1 MALANRRVHG
11 FTLVELLVVI
21 AIIALLISILLPSLA
36 EAREQ
41 AKKAKCLAN
50 LRDQMAAA
58 YSYAAEDPNEMLIGV
73 HPRYL
78 ETEPGSPILPNCNQS
93 GAGPYGKGRYVSAAR
108 RAYGGKSGLHDY
120 REGNP
125 SGGYYDFDDCTGYG
139 RFSTGNLM
147 GPATRPMNKYL
158 YSSSFAERENT
169 IDDLKRDERLELDT
183 FKCPSDVGYI
193 SGEDGGDFQ
202 GNGIYMSQDLYH
214 RDPISFYDAMGSS
227 YATDSMFIGF
237 PGGDFWQIGPWL
249 RPYTQIPDTGK
260 TVMIKE
266 TKGFYGA
273 YWRNLRW
280 PTERRFSMGNHGR
293 LREHNVAF
301 VDGHAAPVLYAVRSD
316 VTGGSWPTAVDW
328 PNAHVIHSGNFL
340 IRGSRLD
347 WVNLEVGTPERP
359 AFSDFWHLMY
369 SGPNWK
375 EHCFP
380 APFVFDPA
388 LQW

>member
-1 MALANRRVHG
+1 MALADRRVRG

-50 LRDQMAAA
+50 LRDQMAAG
-58 YSYAAEDPNEMLIGV
+58 YLYAAEDPSEMLIGV
-73 HPRYL
+73 HPRFL
-78 ETEPGSPILPNCNQS
+78 DLPEGVPGPF
-93 GAGPYGKGRYVSAAR
+93 GRGRYVSASR

-120 REGNP
+120 EEGGP
-125 SGGYYDFDDCTGYG
+125 TGGSVGFDPETGYG
-139 RFSTGNLM
+139 RYSTGNRM

-158 YSSSFAERENT
+158 YSSSFADRGDILEDMR
-169 IDDLKRDERLELDT
+169 RDERLDLDT
-183 FKCPSDVGYI
+183 FKCPSDVGFV
-193 SGEDGGDFQ
+193 SGEDGGDFN
-202 GNGIYMSQDLYH
+202 GRGIYMSQDLYH
-214 RDPISFYDAMGSS
+214 KDPISFYDAMGSS
-227 YATDSMFIGF
+227 YATDSMFVGF

-266 TKGFYGA
+266 TKGFYAA
-273 YWRNLRW
+273 YWRNYIW
-280 PTERRFSMGNHGR
+280 VEDTEKRYSMGNHRRVRKHMVG
-293 LREHNVAF
+293 F
-301 VDGHAAPVLYAVRSD
+301 VDGHATPVLYEVRTD
-316 VTGGSWPTAVDW
+316 VKAIDW
-328 PNAHVIHSGNFL
+328 PNAHVVHSGNFE
-340 IRGSRLD
+340 IRGSRLEWYNID
-347 WVNLEVGTPERP
+347 QVTFG
-359 AFSDFWHLMY
+359 DFAHLIY
-369 SGPNWK
+369 SGPGWK

>member
-1 MALANRRVHG
+1 MALANRRVRG

-58 YSYAAEDPNEMLIGV
+58 YSYAGDDPSEMLIGV
-73 HPRYL
+73 HSRFTTAPPI
-78 ETEPGSPILPNCNQS
+78 PGPW
-93 GAGPYGKGRYVSAAR
+93 GRGRYVSVAR
-108 RAYGGKSGLHDY
+108 RAYGGKSGRHDY
-120 REGNP
+120 REGA
-125 SGGYYDFDDCTGYG
+125 SDGGYLGFDPTTNYG
-139 RFSTGNLM
+139 RYSTGNFM

-158 YSSSFAERENT
+158 YSSSFADRGDT
-169 IDDLKRDERLELDT
+169 IEELRRDERLELDT
-183 FKCPSDVGYI
+183 FKCPSDIGYV
-193 SGEDGGDFQ
+193 SGMDGGEH
-202 GNGIYMSQDLYH
+202 GKGIYMSQSLYH

-227 YATDSMFIGF
+227 YATDSMFIGW
-237 PGGDFWQIGPWL
+237 GGAPMSQIGPWL

-266 TKGFYGA
+266 TKGFYSA
-273 YWRNLRW
+273 YWRNYIW
-280 PTERRFSMGNHGR
+280 VESTENRYSMGNHGR
-293 LREHNVAF
+293 VREHMVGF
-301 VDGHAAPVLYAVRSD
+301 VDGHAGPVLYEVRSD
-316 VTGGSWPTAVDW
+316 VTAIDW
-328 PNAHVIHSGNFL
+328 PNAHVVHSGNFEL
-340 IRGSRLD
+340 RGS
-347 WVNLEVGTPERP
+347 WLEWYNIDRAT
-359 AFSDFWHLMY
+359 FSDFAHLIY

-388 LQW
+388 LLW

>member
-1 MALANRRVHG
+1 MALANRRVRG

-58 YSYAAEDPNEMLIGV
+58 YSYAADDPSEMLIGV
-73 HPRYL
+73 HPRFDEVPEDVPDL
-78 ETEPGSPILPNCNQS
+78 AFGR
-93 GAGPYGKGRYVSAAR
+93 GRYLSASR

-120 REGNP
+120 REGDEL
-125 SGGYYDFDDCTGYG
+125 GGYEGFDPVTGYA
-139 RFSTGNLM
+139 RYSTGNRM

-158 YSSSFAERENT
+158 YSSSFADRGDAIE
-169 IDDLKRDERLELDT
+169 DLRRDERIELDT
-183 FKCPSDVGYI
+183 FKCPSDVGYV
-193 SGEDGGDFQ
+193 SGEDGGDYQ
-202 GNGIYMSQDLYH
+202 SRGIYMSQDLYH
-214 RDPISFYDAMGSS
+214 KDPIPFYDAMGSS
-227 YATDSMFIGF
+227 YATDSMFIGRDEE
-237 PGGDFWQIGPWL
+237 PMHQIGPWL
-249 RPYTQIPDTGK
+249 RPYSQIPDTGK

-273 YWRNLRW
+273 YWRNLVW

-301 VDGHAAPVLYAVRSD
+301 VDGHAAPVLYEVRSD
-316 VTGGSWPTAVDW
+316 VYNIDW
-328 PNAHVIHSGNFL
+328 PNAHVEHSGNFL
-340 IRGSRLD
+340 IRGSRLEWYNID
-347 WVNLEVGTPERP
+347 RVTFN
-359 AFSDFWHLMY
+359 DFKHLIY
-369 SGPNWK
+369 SGPGWK

-388 LQW
+388 LLW

>member
-1 MALANRRVHG
+1 MALADRRVRG

-41 AKKAKCLAN
+41 AKSAKCKAN
-50 LRDQMAAA
+50 LRDQMSAGYA
-58 YSYAAEDPNEMLIGV
+58 YAAEDPNEMLIGV
-73 HPRYL
+73 HSRFTTAPLIPSPWGRGRYL
-78 ETEPGSPILPNCNQS
+78 
-93 GAGPYGKGRYVSAAR
+93 SASR

-120 REGNP
+120 EEGGP
-125 SGGYYDFDDCTGYG
+125 GGGYLGFDLETDYA
-139 RFSTGNLM
+139 RYSTGNRM

-158 YSSSFAERENT
+158 YSSSFADRGDAIE
-169 IDDLKRDERLELDT
+169 DLRRDERIELDT

-202 GNGIYMSQDLYH
+202 GRGIYMSQDLYH
-214 RDPISFYDAMGSS
+214 KDPISFYDAMGSS

-249 RPYTQIPDTGK
+249 RPYSQIPDTGK

-273 YWRNLRW
+273 YWRNLVW

-301 VDGHAAPVLYAVRSD
+301 VDGHADPVLYEVKSD
-316 VTGGSWPTAVDW
+316 VTGSSWPTAVDW

-347 WVNLEVGTPERP
+347 WVNLEVGTQERP